1 MATKGFLHELHDFKD
16 LIGAVSREKSIV
28 PQLVEK
34 DYWIMHSLYGLQ
46 QQGFDFELK
55 GGTSLSKG
63 YRIIERF
70 SEDIDIRIEPPS
82 EMDVK
87 CKKSQTKPFHV
98 ESRARFFDYLA
109 GEIAIHGIDEVK
121 RDNGFD
127 NATLLSAGIR
137 LYYPEAFPRVEGGL
151 KNGILLELG
160 FDDTAPNEAIDIS
173 SWVVDKA
180 SAMGIDF
187 IDNRAMAVKCY
198 HPAYTFVEKLQA
210 VSTKF
215 RQQQESGGFPVNF
228 LRHYYDI
235 YCLLAVPKVQE
246 FIGTETYAAR
256 KNQRFGRADVQE
268 IAKNEAFVLSD
279 PAVREQYAAQYEGTR
294 GLYYAGMVSFD
305 AILGRIREN
314 IDRL

>member
-1 MATKGFLHELHDFKD
+1 MATKTFLHELHDFND
-16 LIGAVSREKSIV
+16 LIGAVSREKKIV

-70 SEDIDIRIEPPS
+70 SEDIDIRIEPPA
-82 EMDVK
+82 EMEVK
-87 CKKSQTKPFHV
+87 CGKNQTKPAHV

-109 GEIAIHGIDEVK
+109 GEIAIHSIEEVK
-121 RDNGFD
+121 RDRDFD
-127 NATLLSAGIR
+127 NAVLSSAGIR
-137 LYYPEAFPRVEGGL
+137 LFYPEAFPRVGDL
-151 KNGILLELG
+151 KEGILLELG
-160 FDDTAPNEAIDIS
+160 FDDTAPNESIDIS

-180 SAMGIDF
+180 LALGLDF
-187 IDNRAMAVKCY
+187 IDNRALAVKCY

-215 RQQQESGGFPVNF
+215 RQQQESGGFHVNF

-235 YCLLAVPKVQE
+235 YCLLAEPKVQA
-246 FIGTETYAAR
+246 FIGTETYEAR
-256 KNQRFGRADVQE
+256 KDKRFGQADVRE
-268 IAKNEAFVLSD
+268 IAKNEAFIFSD
-279 PAVREQYAAQYEGTR
+279 PSVRAQYTAEYEGTR

-305 AILGRIREN
+305 AILERIQEY
-314 IDRL
+314 IEKL